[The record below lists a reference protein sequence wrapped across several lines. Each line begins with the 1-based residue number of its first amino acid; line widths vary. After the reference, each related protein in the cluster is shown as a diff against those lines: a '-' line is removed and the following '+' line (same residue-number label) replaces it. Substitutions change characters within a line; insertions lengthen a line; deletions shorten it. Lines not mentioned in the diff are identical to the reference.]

1 MVNLLLRLVLSA
13 LLLMVIAYLV
23 PGIHVTFWSALGA
36 AVVIGLLNMFVRPLF
51 ILLTLPLTILT
62 FGLFVLVIN
71 GVLFAIAAWL
81 VPGFTVHGFTA
92 AFVGALLYAV
102 AGFATHLVAGIGQAR

>member
-13 LLLMVIAYLV
+13 LLLMIIAYLV
-23 PGIHVTFWSALGA
+23 PGIHVGFWSALGA
-36 AVVIGLLNMFVRPLF
+36 AIVIGLLNMFVRPVF
-51 ILLTLPLTILT
+51 VLLTLPLTILT

-92 AFVGALLYAV
+92 AFVGALLYAL
-102 AGFATHLVAGIGQAR
+102 AGFVTHLIAGIGRAR